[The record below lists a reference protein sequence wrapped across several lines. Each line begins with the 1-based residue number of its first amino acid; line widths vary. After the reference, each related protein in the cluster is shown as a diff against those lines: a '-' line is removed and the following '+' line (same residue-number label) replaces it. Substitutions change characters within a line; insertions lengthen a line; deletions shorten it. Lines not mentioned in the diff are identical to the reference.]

1 MRRLLASTATALTA
15 LALGAPAA
23 LAELSGEGTYGE
35 IDDAVVTKF
44 FFYVI
49 FLLPLFLAL
58 MSVLQAR
65 LEARKAAR
73 KAAAKGSDDRFSGG
87 W

>member
-1 MRRLLASTATALTA
+1 MRRLLTVSITAATALA
-15 LALGAPAA
+15 VGAPAA

-35 IDDAVVTKF
+35 ITDAIVTKF

-49 FLLPLFLAL
+49 FLFPVFLLL
-58 MSVLQAR
+58 MSLLQSK
-65 LEARKAAR
+65 LEKRKHAR
-73 KAAAKGSDDRFSGG
+73 KAAAKGSAERLDGG